1 MNIGEI
7 NELKE
12 TTNSKESLLVDKNDS
27 SSINVHE
34 SIISVNSKFG
44 NKNNQIDLAF
54 PSPVL
59 EMKVKEQGEEYK
71 DPLGL
76 GITTERYD

>member
-12 TTNSKESLLVDKNDS
+12 TTNSKESLLYDKKDS

-34 SIISVNSKFG
+34 SIISVNSKIG
-44 NKNNQIDLAF
+44 NKNN
-54 PSPVL
+54 
-59 EMKVKEQGEEYK
+59 
-71 DPLGL
+71 
-76 GITTERYD
+76 